1 MHLTDM
7 AHYLDASTRRQQRRT
22 TSHTTKQFGKPL
34 NHRGR
39 LPPVEGLAFLVDSRA
54 IAHDPDLRRITD
66 GAILAA
72 RPPQISK
79 NSRER
84 HQLRRPKMLLKSSSN
99 PATTRPEPSRRFCV
113 APMMDWTYFY

>member
-1 MHLTDM
+1 M
-7 AHYLDASTRRQQRRT
+7 
-22 TSHTTKQFGKPL
+22 
-34 NHRGR
+34 
-39 LPPVEGLAFLVDSRA
+39 VDSRA

-72 RPPQISK
+72 SPSKISK

-84 HQLRRPKMLLKSSSN
+84 HQLRRPKMLLKSSST
-99 PATTRPEPSRRFCV
+99 PATTRLWPSRRFCV